1 MANTKDEEIEVQ
13 VSELELFYVKLSKSY
28 DEFLS
33 DYQPL

>member
-13 VSELELFYVKLSKSY
+13 VSELELFYDKLSKLY